1 MRASEFITEGSGYK
15 LDQDTIDL
23 VKMLWD
29 EGKKTGAIADDLGLS
44 FNSVNGILR
53 QYYPSRPGKLL
64 KLGSALTDDDKNTIV
79 SRFINQDTPTEIA
92 KDYGIY
98 STTVSDILQRKL
110 SVDKYNDIMEPR
122 KKLAGTRVS
131 YKVTPEI
138 LNKIKELYV
147 AGKSFR
153 DISAHLDNLISSN
166 NVYMAMARQPDYAE
180 LRAKRDERTRKVK
193 HSPVATTNKTPAGIG
208 DNQRSKGPRS
218 RHTSGV
224 NWPKYG

>member
-1 MRASEFITEGSGYK
+1 MRASEFITEGRGYK

-29 EGKKTGAIADDLGLS
+29 KGKKTGDIADDLGLS
-44 FNSVNGILR
+44 FNSVNSILQR
-53 QYYPSRPGKLL
+53 HYPSRSGKVLM
-64 KLGSALTDDDKNTIV
+64 LGSALTDDDKNTII
-79 SRFINQDTPTEIA
+79 SRFLNQDTPTEIA
-92 KDYGIY
+92 KDYGIPN
-98 STTVSDILQRKL
+98 TTIIGILQREL
-110 SVDKYNDIMEPR
+110 GVDKYNDIMEPR
-122 KKLAGTRVS
+122 KKLAGTRVPN
-131 YKVTPEI
+131 KITPEI

-153 DISAHLDNLISSN
+153 DISAYLDNLISNS

-180 LRAKRDERTRKVK
+180 LRAKRDERTRNVK

-218 RHTSGV
+218 LHTSGV